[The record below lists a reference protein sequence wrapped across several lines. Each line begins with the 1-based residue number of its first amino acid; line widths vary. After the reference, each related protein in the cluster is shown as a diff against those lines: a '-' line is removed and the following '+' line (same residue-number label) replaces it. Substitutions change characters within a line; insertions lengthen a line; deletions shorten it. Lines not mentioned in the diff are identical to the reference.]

1 MTAGLLDGRGGRWH
15 PAFEMAKK
23 PAETVVVMGASPHA
37 DRYAYKA
44 MQMLREHGHRA
55 VPVNPAFDV
64 VLGATCYRRISDV
77 PDPIDTV
84 TMYLGKQRS
93 DPLIEEIVAAQ
104 PRRIIMNP
112 GAENDDLAA
121 KAAAAGI
128 EVEYACT
135 LVLLQTGA
143 F

>member
-1 MTAGLLDGRGGRWH
+1 MTEKQ
-15 PAFEMAKK
+15 P
-23 PAETVVVMGASPHA
+23 ETVAVMGASPKP

-44 MQMLREHGHRA
+44 MQMLWQHGHRA
-55 VPVNPAFDV
+55 VPVNPAFEE
-64 VLGATCYRRISDV
+64 VLGATCYRSIADV
-77 PDPIDTV
+77 PDSIDTV

-93 DPLIEEIVAAQ
+93 DPLIEEIVAAR

-112 GAENDDLAA
+112 GAENDALAA
-121 KAAAAGI
+121 EAEAAGI
-128 EVEYACT
+128 EVDYACT